1 MFNDDPDVQDS
12 NAVLGRIMKR
22 ANETTPPLLSK
33 RKRRWDRR
41 TKRTWRLAALPL
53 LFYFG
58 IPLLVLI
65 LQTSPSRTVNSL
77 NDPAVYLA
85 LWISFK
91 TTVISLCLILLLG
104 TPLAY
109 LLGRSTFR
117 FKAVVD
123 TLIDLPTVLPPS
135 VAGLALL
142 LTFGRS
148 GPFGTLLAQFHLNLA
163 FTQAAVVM
171 AQVFIAAPYYIR
183 AAALGF
189 AGIDSE
195 YLQAAQLDGANRW
208 GILRFL
214 ILPLTQSALISG
226 GLMSWARALG
236 EFGAT
241 ILFAGNFLGRTQTMP
256 LAIYLGFESNLDVA
270 LTLSVILILVS
281 FLTLVLFKALAA
293 KNLYV
298 D

>member
-1 MFNDDPDVQDS
+1 MGLVNIEGHSPSITNTLVERYS
-12 NAVLGRIMKR
+12 GSSGWN
-22 ANETTPPLLSK
+22 
-33 RKRRWDRR
+33 
-41 TKRTWRLAALPL
+41 RLEKTALRLTALPL
-53 LFYFG
+53 LLFFA
-58 IPLLVLI
+58 IPLILLI
-65 LQTSPSRTVNSL
+65 LQTNPARIIISL
-77 NDPAVYLA
+77 SEPAVYLA
-85 LWISFK
+85 LWISIK
-91 TTVISLCLILLLG
+91 TTLISLLLILAFG
-104 TPLAY
+104 TPLAFF
-109 LLGRSTFR
+109 LGRSSFR
-117 FKAVVD
+117 FKAIID

-142 LTFGRS
+142 LTFGRN
-148 GPFGTLLAQFHLNLA
+148 GPLGSVLADYNINLA

-189 AGIDSE
+189 AGINSE

-208 GILRFL
+208 GILRYL
-214 ILPLTQSALISG
+214 VLPLARSALISG

-270 LTLSVILILVS
+270 LTLSVILVLVS
-281 FLTLVLFKALAA
+281 FITLVLFKALAA
-293 KNLYV
+293 RGLTV
-298 D
+298 E